1 MKKKGKTTNRKKTDN
16 LKKYKDELADL
27 KNKNIRLLAEFDN
40 YKKRNLED
48 KRKLLKYDGVD
59 FIISLLPIL
68 DDIDRT
74 LNLKELKSNKTIF
87 DGINMIRDK
96 IKKILKEKGVKTYNS
111 LNESFD
117 TEYHEALMMKK
128 TKKKSGVILEEFEK
142 GYLYHD
148 KVIRHAKVIV
158 SE

>member
-1 MKKKGKTTNRKKTDN
+1 MKKKTKTTNRKKTNN
-16 LKKYKDELADL
+16 LKKYKDELSDL

-40 YKKRNLED
+40 FKKRNLED

-74 LNLKELKSNKTIF
+74 LKLKELKSNKTIF
-87 DGINMIRDK
+87 DGINMIKDK
-96 IKKILKEKGVKTYNS
+96 INKILKEKGVKTYSS

-117 TEYHEALMMKK
+117 TEYHEALMMRKS
-128 TKKKSGVILEEFEK
+128 KKKSGVILEEFEK
-142 GYLYHD
+142 GYTYHD

>member
-1 MKKKGKTTNRKKTDN
+1 MKRKVKTTTKKKTASI
-16 LKKYKDELADL
+16 KKYKDELAEL

-40 YKKRNLED
+40 FKKRNLED
-48 KRKLLKYDGVD
+48 RRKLLRYDGVD
-59 FIISLLPIL
+59 FITSLLPIL

-74 LNLKELKSNKTIF
+74 LNLKELKANKTIF

-96 IKKILKEKGVKTYNS
+96 VNKTLKEKGVKSYKS
-111 LNESFD
+111 LGKSFD
-117 TEYHEALMMKK
+117 TEFHEALMMKK
-128 TKKKSGVILEEFEK
+128 SKKKSGVVIEEFEK

>member
-40 YKKRNLED
+40 FKKRNLED
-48 KRKLLKYDGVD
+48 KRKILKYDGVD

-74 LNLKELKSNKTIF
+74 LSLKELKLNKTIF

-96 IKKILKEKGVKTYNS
+96 IKKTLKEKGVKTYNS

-128 TKKKSGVILEEFEK
+128 TKKKSGMILEEFEK

>member
-1 MKKKGKTTNRKKTDN
+1 MKKKNKTINKKKPDN
-16 LKKYKDELADL
+16 IKKFKAELSDL

-40 YKKRNLED
+40 FKKRNLED
-48 KRKLLKYDGVD
+48 KRKILKYDGVD
-59 FIISLLPIL
+59 FIVSLLPII

-74 LNLKELKSNKTIF
+74 LSLKELKSNKTIF

-96 IKKILKEKGVKTYNS
+96 INKMLKEKGIKTYTS
-111 LNESFD
+111 LNKSFD

-128 TKKKSGVILEEFEK
+128 SKKKSGIILEEFEK

>member
-59 FIISLLPIL
+59 FIIPLLPIL

-74 LNLKELKSNKTIF
+74 LNLKELKLVKVKIF
-87 DGINMIRDK
+87 LQKQI
-96 IKKILKEKGVKTYNS
+96 
-111 LNESFD
+111 
-117 TEYHEALMMKK
+117 
-128 TKKKSGVILEEFEK
+128 
-142 GYLYHD
+142 
-148 KVIRHAKVIV
+148 
-158 SE
+158 